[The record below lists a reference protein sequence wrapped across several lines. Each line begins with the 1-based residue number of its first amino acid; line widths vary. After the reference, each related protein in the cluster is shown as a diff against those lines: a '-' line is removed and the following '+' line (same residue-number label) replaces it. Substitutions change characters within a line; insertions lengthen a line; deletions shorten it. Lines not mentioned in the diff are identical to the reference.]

1 MTPVVFSSFVH
12 EQESGGERTNAMN
25 VRGQLL
31 ELPNGGHIA
40 YDEYGDPTGIPVLFC
55 HGWPSSR
62 TMAQLTDAAAR
73 ELGIR
78 IISPDRP
85 GISDSAFVPERKLVD
100 WPAVVEALMA
110 HLAIGRFR
118 VLGVSGGA
126 PYAYATGC
134 AMPERVVAVAIAS
147 GAPPIAELPNHSGL
161 LPLYRLMLGLYARHP
176 LLCRRL
182 FGAARPFAMVRPSPR
197 LRPMFLKF
205 LQPCDAASLRD
216 AAAFDACFESARRA
230 WRGSAA
236 GVMTDAEVYA
246 QPWGFR
252 LEDVN
257 VPVQLWHG
265 VKDRAFAVRLAE
277 QVAAR
282 LPNARLRL
290 VEDAGHYSLPIRHMH
305 DILRELSAVDRP
317 AL

>member
-1 MTPVVFSSFVH
+1 
-12 EQESGGERTNAMN
+12 MN
-25 VRGQLL
+25 VRDQLL
-31 ELPNGGHIA
+31 PLPHGGHIV
-40 YDEYGDPTGIPVLFC
+40 YDEYGDPNGIPVLFC

-62 TMAQLTDAAAR
+62 TMAELTDAAAR
-73 ELGIR
+73 DIGVR

-85 GISDSAFVPERKLVD
+85 GISDSAFAPERKLTD

-110 HLAIGRFR
+110 HLSIDAFR

-126 PYAYATGC
+126 PYAYATGW
-134 AMPERVVAVAIAS
+134 AMPERVTAVAIAS
-147 GAPPIAELPNHSGL
+147 GAPPIAELPDHSGL
-161 LPLYRLMLGLYARHP
+161 LRLYRWMLALYGRHP
-176 LLCRRL
+176 RMCRSL
-182 FGAARPFAMVRPSPR
+182 FGVARPFAMVRPSPR
-197 LRPMFLKF
+197 LRPVFLKL

-252 LEDVN
+252 LEDVR

-277 QVAAR
+277 EIATR

-290 VEDAGHYSLPIRHMH
+290 VDDAGHYSLPIRHMH
-305 DILRELSAVDRP
+305 EILRDLVAVDRP

>member
-1 MTPVVFSSFVH
+1 MSTSSS
-12 EQESGGERTNAMN
+12 EGIPMSRRGE
-25 VRGQLL
+25 LL
-31 ELPNGGHIA
+31 QLPNGGHIA

-62 TMAQLTDAAAR
+62 TMARLTDAAAR
-73 ELGIR
+73 DLGVR

-85 GISDSAFVPERKLVD
+85 GISDSAFAPERKLVD
-100 WPAVVEALMA
+100 WPAVVDALMA
-110 HLAIGRFR
+110 HLSIREFR
-118 VLGVSGGA
+118 VLGISGGA
-126 PYAYATGC
+126 PYAYATGW
-134 AMPERVVAVAIAS
+134 AMPERVTAVAIAS
-147 GAPPIAELPNHSGL
+147 GAPPIAELPNHDGL
-161 LPLYRLMLGLYARHP
+161 LPAYRAMLTVYARWP
-176 LLCRRL
+176 KLCRRL
-182 FGAARPFAMVRPSPR
+182 FSAARPFAMVRPSPR
-197 LRPMFLKF
+197 LRPMFLSF
-205 LQPCDAASLRD
+205 LQPCDADVLRD

-252 LEDVN
+252 LEDVR

-290 VEDAGHYSLPIRHMH
+290 VDDAGHYSLPIRHIPE
-305 DILRELSAVDRP
+305 ILRDLVA
-317 AL
+317 A